1 MAKKTTKFVKKI
13 DKETKHFKV
22 DMNKGYQ
29 GYVSTYDDDCF
40 ANMAIDGHTMHLPAP
55 KNIEKIAIEM
65 YDMDNNISKI
75 GSKISELERIALD
88 PDIKKKIKLLAG
100 KYTSEYDDLGDI
112 IAKITDTLL

>member
-1 MAKKTTKFVKKI
+1 
-13 DKETKHFKV
+13 
-22 DMNKGYQ
+22 
-29 GYVSTYDDDCF
+29 
-40 ANMAIDGHTMHLPAP
+40 
-55 KNIEKIAIEM
+55 M